1 MNEQKQEN
9 FEEDYETS
17 ENTIFKKEL
26 LKNILQAEKEVME
39 GKYQT
44 IEEVEKES
52 ELW

>member
-1 MNEQKQEN
+1 MKEQKEES
-9 FEEDYETS
+9 FEEDYETD
-17 ENTIFKKEL
+17 ENTIIKKEL
-26 LKNILQAEKEVME
+26 LKKILLAEKEVME